1 MPLWMSRADG
11 LRRGWER
18 TRVTV
23 HLWERESLSW
33 LVKGKLVP

>member
-18 TRVTV
+18 TLVTV